1 MERTNAKKELELAGR
16 SLIEMVFSW
25 SLRDVLNKD
34 LYTKKVTRIPET
46 FSSMADYMKSFIP
59 PLLEETHADLFSN
72 MTALSRAPI
81 REIDSVEMA
90 KEFKSPKD
98 LFYEISLKRAADT
111 ENDVGK
117 YEPEVGDLI
126 ALTDVRP
133 KRIDDLNRPRRF
145 YLIAYVHG
153 GRDENS
159 DKISILASKSII
171 FTELEYAR
179 KNKRETLFAVYL
191 MNMVTNVRI
200 WKALHSDLEGEN
212 TNIIKQVL
220 QAANS
225 ADENCTT
232 CFSKG
237 KCSSVP
243 SCIADNLNDS
253 QKAAVLS
260 CVHMRDCYHQNT
272 VKLIW
277 GPPGTGKTKTVAFLL
292 LALLKMKCRTLTC
305 APTNIAVV
313 EVATRLRSLVG
324 ETLEYGTYGLGDIV
338 LLGNRKRMKIDDHND
353 LLDVFLEHRAY
364 VLGKCFA
371 PLTGWKYCL
380 ESMISLLNNPEFE
393 YIIYMEKIKKET
405 DEDDDELD
413 FVKDDDAAPP
423 LTFKE
428 FFRKKFSSIFEPLKS
443 FMVDLYTHLPT
454 SMIQLEVV
462 ENMIRAL
469 ELLESLEVSLGRV
482 DVAKGLTQVLNC
494 FESKQC
500 LRLLRSLSLTFSL
513 PNLTENYGIKN
524 MCLENACLV
533 FCTASSSA
541 KLHTEGMA
549 PFEYLVIDEAAQL
562 KECESAIPLQLS
574 GLRHAILIGDE
585 MQLPAMVK
593 SKISEKAEFGRSLF
607 ERLVMLD
614 HHRHLLDVQYRMH
627 PSISLFPNR
636 EFYDNQISDGPNV
649 QQRCFE
655 KRFLQGN
662 MYGSYAFI
670 SIAQGKEELGGGFS
684 SKNMVEAAVVSEIV
698 SKLFKQ
704 YVHTKNKVSIGVI
717 SPYKAQ
723 VHAIEEKL
731 KKYSTY
737 SNEGF
742 SVDVRSVDGFQGGEQ
757 DVVIISTVR
766 CNGNGTIGFL
776 SNRQRANVA
785 LTRARYC
792 LWILGNG
799 FTLLHKNSIWKKL
812 VLDAKERKCFHNA
825 DEDKSL
831 SQAIM
836 AALVEHQPD
845 TLLSNDSLLFR
856 EARWKISFKNDFGR
870 SIARISDAEIRQEV
884 LSMLAKLA
892 SGWRQ
897 PQEDRDLI
905 VLDGISSQL
914 LEIYNVKDDE
924 NYLAWTVDILKE
936 EGNYIQVMKVWDVVP
951 LSDVIKLAKHLDILF
966 GSYTVDKMQK
976 CKHRSVDG
984 SLVVPMKWPVDPS
997 STCDETDA
1005 LWYLSKPLSAL
1016 SIRDEPE
1023 TSSAT
1028 VSDHFPSLKSE
1039 DAGSK
1044 KKW

>member
-1 MERTNAKKELELAGR
+1 MERTNAKKEELAGK
-16 SLIEMVFSW
+16 SLIDMVFSW

-34 LYTKKVTRIPET
+34 LYTNKVTKIPET
-46 FSSMADYMKSFIP
+46 FSSVADYMKSFIP

-81 REIDSVEMA
+81 REIGSVEMA

-98 LFYEISLKRAADT
+98 LFYEISLKRAANT
-111 ENDVGK
+111 GNDVGK

-145 YLIAYVHG
+145 YLIAYVLG
-153 GRDENS
+153 ARDENS
-159 DKISILASKSII
+159 DKILILASKSII
-171 FTELEYAR
+171 FTELDFR

-200 WKALHSDLEGEN
+200 WKALHRELERGN

-232 CFSKG
+232 CFSMG
-237 KCSSVP
+237 KRSSIP
-243 SCIADNLNDS
+243 SCIGDLICSYNLNDS

-260 CVHMRDCYHQNT
+260 TVHMRDCNHQHT

-313 EVATRLRSLVG
+313 EVTTRLRSLVG
-324 ETLEYGTYGLGDIV
+324 ETLENDTYGLGDIV

-353 LLDVFLEHRAY
+353 LLDVFLDNRAY

-371 PLTGWKYCL
+371 PLTGWKSCL

-393 YIIYMEKIKKET
+393 YNIYMAKTKEET
-405 DEDDDELD
+405 DEDDDA
-413 FVKDDDAAPP
+413 AAPM
-423 LTFKE
+423 TFKE
-428 FFRKKFSSIFEPLKS
+428 FFRKKFSSICEPLMS

-454 SMIQLEVV
+454 SMIQFEVV
-462 ENMIRAL
+462 KSMVRAL
-469 ELLESLEVSLGRV
+469 KLPESLEVSLGRV
-482 DVAKGLTQVLNC
+482 DVANEGLTQVLNC
-494 FESKQC
+494 YESKQC
-500 LRLLRSLSLTFSL
+500 LCSLRSLSLTFSL
-513 PNLTENYGIKN
+513 PNLTEKYGIKN
-524 MCLENACLV
+524 MCSENACLV

-541 KLHTEGMA
+541 KLCTEGMA
-549 PFEYLVIDEAAQL
+549 PFEYLVIDEAAQV

-574 GLRHAILIGDE
+574 GMRHAILIGDE
-585 MQLPAMVK
+585 RQLPALVK

-607 ERLVMLD
+607 ERLVLLGQ
-614 HHRHLLDVQYRMH
+614 HRHLLDVQYRMH

-636 EFYDNQISDGPNV
+636 EFYDNQISDGPT
-649 QQRCFE
+649 
-655 KRFLQGN
+655 
-662 MYGSYAFI
+662 
-670 SIAQGKEELGGGFS
+670 EELGGGFS

-698 SKLFKQ
+698 SNLFKQ
-704 YVHTKNKVSIGVI
+704 YVHTKNEVSIGVI

-731 KKYSTY
+731 NKYSTY
-737 SNEGF
+737 SDEGF
-742 SVDVRSVDGFQGGEQ
+742 SVDVRSVDGFQGGER

-766 CNGNGTIGFL
+766 SNGNGAIGFL
-776 SNRQRANVA
+776 SNRQRSNVS
-785 LTRARYC
+785 LTRARHC

-799 FTLLHKNSIWKKL
+799 VTLLNSNSIWKKL
-812 VLDAKERKCFHNA
+812 VLDAKERECFHNA

-831 SQAIM
+831 SQAII

-845 TLLSNDSLLFR
+845 VLLSNDSLLFR
-856 EARWKISFKNDFGR
+856 EARWKISFNNDFGR
-870 SIARISDAEIRQEV
+870 SIERINDAEIRQDV

-892 SGWRQ
+892 SGWLQ
-897 PQEDRDLI
+897 PQEERDLI
-905 VLDGISSQL
+905 VLGGISSQL
-914 LEIYNVKDDE
+914 LEIYNEDE
-924 NYLAWTVDILKE
+924 
-936 EGNYIQVMKVWDVVP
+936 NYIQVMKVWDVVP
-951 LSDVIKLAKHLDILF
+951 LSDVTKLAKHLDILF
-966 GSYTVDKMQK
+966 ETYTVDKMQK
-976 CKHRSVDG
+976 CKHRSVEG

-997 STCDETDA
+997 STCDDETDA
-1005 LWYLSKPLSAL
+1005 LCYLSKPLSAL

-1028 VSDHFPSLKSE
+1028 FRLSVKQMNVRSF
-1039 DAGSK
+1039 SK
-1044 KKW
+1044 PQI

>member
-1 MERTNAKKELELAGR
+1 MERTNAKKEELAGK
-16 SLIEMVFSW
+16 SLIDMVFSW

-34 LYTKKVTRIPET
+34 LYTNKVTKIPET
-46 FSSMADYMKSFIP
+46 FSSVADYMKSFIP

-81 REIDSVEMA
+81 REIGSVEMA

-98 LFYEISLKRAADT
+98 LFYEISLKRAANT
-111 ENDVGK
+111 GNDVGK

-145 YLIAYVHG
+145 YLIAYVLG
-153 GRDENS
+153 ARDENS
-159 DKISILASKSII
+159 DKILILASKSII
-171 FTELEYAR
+171 FTELDFR

-200 WKALHSDLEGEN
+200 WKALHRELERGN

-232 CFSKG
+232 CFSMG
-237 KCSSVP
+237 KRSSIP
-243 SCIADNLNDS
+243 SCIGDLICSYNLNDS

-260 CVHMRDCYHQNT
+260 TVHMRDCNHQHT

-313 EVATRLRSLVG
+313 EVTTRLRSLVG
-324 ETLEYGTYGLGDIV
+324 ETLENDTYGLGDIV

-353 LLDVFLEHRAY
+353 LLDVFLDNRAY

-371 PLTGWKYCL
+371 PLTGWKSCL

-393 YIIYMEKIKKET
+393 YNIYMAKTKEET
-405 DEDDDELD
+405 DEDDDA
-413 FVKDDDAAPP
+413 AAPM
-423 LTFKE
+423 TFKE
-428 FFRKKFSSIFEPLKS
+428 FFRKKFK
-443 FMVDLYTHLPT
+443 
-454 SMIQLEVV
+454 
-462 ENMIRAL
+462 
-469 ELLESLEVSLGRV
+469 
-482 DVAKGLTQVLNC
+482 
-494 FESKQC
+494 
-500 LRLLRSLSLTFSL
+500 
-513 PNLTENYGIKN
+513 NYGIKN
-524 MCLENACLV
+524 MCSENACLV

-541 KLHTEGMA
+541 KLCTEGMA
-549 PFEYLVIDEAAQL
+549 PFEYLVIDEAAQV

-574 GLRHAILIGDE
+574 GMRHAILIGDE
-585 MQLPAMVK
+585 RQLPALVK

-607 ERLVMLD
+607 ERLVLLGQ
-614 HHRHLLDVQYRMH
+614 HRHLLDVQYRMH

-636 EFYDNQISDGPNV
+636 EFYDNQISDGPTV
-649 QQRCFE
+649 QQ
-655 KRFLQGN
+655 K
-662 MYGSYAFI
+662 
-670 SIAQGKEELGGGFS
+670 
-684 SKNMVEAAVVSEIV
+684 
-698 SKLFKQ
+698 
-704 YVHTKNKVSIGVI
+704 YVHTKNEVSIGVI

-731 KKYSTY
+731 NKYSTY
-737 SNEGF
+737 SDEGF
-742 SVDVRSVDGFQGGEQ
+742 SVDVRSVDGFQGGER

-766 CNGNGTIGFL
+766 SNGNGAIGFL
-776 SNRQRANVA
+776 SNRQRSNVS
-785 LTRARYC
+785 LTRARHC

-799 FTLLHKNSIWKKL
+799 VTLLNSNSIWKKL
-812 VLDAKERKCFHNA
+812 VLDAKERECFHNA

-831 SQAIM
+831 SQAII

-845 TLLSNDSLLFR
+845 VLLSNDSLLFR
-856 EARWKISFKNDFGR
+856 EARWKISFNNDFGR
-870 SIARISDAEIRQEV
+870 SIERINDAEIRQDV

-892 SGWRQ
+892 SGWLQ
-897 PQEDRDLI
+897 PQEERDLI
-905 VLDGISSQL
+905 VLGGISSQL
-914 LEIYNVKDDE
+914 LEIYNEDE
-924 NYLAWTVDILKE
+924 
-936 EGNYIQVMKVWDVVP
+936 NYIQVMKVWDVVP
-951 LSDVIKLAKHLDILF
+951 LSDVTKLAKHLDILF
-966 GSYTVDKMQK
+966 ETYTVDKMQK
-976 CKHRSVDG
+976 CKHRSVEG

-997 STCDETDA
+997 STCDDETDA
-1005 LWYLSKPLSAL
+1005 LCYLSKPLSAL

-1028 VSDHFPSLKSE
+1028 FR
-1039 DAGSK
+1039 
-1044 KKW
+1044 